1 MELLIKS
8 ARIIC
13 KESRHH
19 NKVCDVLIRN
29 GKIKKIAAEI
39 EWSGE
44 KFEAPNLHL
53 SAGWFDLR
61 ANFCDPGN
69 EHKEDICSGLQAAKK
84 GGFTGVCLVPETN
97 PPVSSKSQVEY
108 LRNRAK
114 GSITNVFP
122 CGTLS
127 ASLEGNQLAE
137 LYDMQQTGAVAFT
150 DGKKTMSDAALMST
164 ALLYAKNLD
173 TLIISFPQEISLC
186 RNGQIHEG
194 EVSTFLGLKG
204 IPALAEELQLS
215 RDIQLCEYNDAR
227 IHFTGISTEGG
238 VELIRQAKKKG
249 LKITCDVYAHQ
260 LLLTDKD
267 LMNFDQNK
275 KVLPP
280 LRDEAHQKAL
290 IEGLKD
296 GTIDV
301 ICSDHSPEDIEH
313 KNVEFENAA
322 YGIIALESCFGVA
335 NSAIGEQLGTAE
347 LISKISSNPR
357 NILNLPKTT
366 IEEGNTADLTLF
378 DPDVSWT
385 FTGKDIRSKSANSP
399 FKGIELKG
407 RPLALFNNGEFTLC

>member
-13 KESRHH
+13 SESRHH

-29 GKIKKIAAEI
+29 GKIDKIAPGI

-44 KFEAPNLHL
+44 IFEAPNLHL
-53 SAGWFDLR
+53 SAGWVDLR

-84 GGFTGVCLVPETN
+84 GGFTGVCLVPETD

-114 GSITNVFP
+114 GSVTSVFP

-127 ASLEGNQLAE
+127 ASLEGKQLAE
-137 LYDMQQTGAVAFT
+137 LFDMQQTGAVAFT
-150 DGKKTMSDAALMST
+150 DGKKTMSDAGLMST
-164 ALLYAKNLD
+164 AMLYAKNLNA
-173 TLIISFPQEISLC
+173 LIISFPQEISLC

-194 EVSTFLGLKG
+194 EVSTILGLKG

-249 LKITCDVYAHQ
+249 LKVTCDVYAHQ
-260 LLLTDKD
+260 LLINDKD

-275 KVLPP
+275 KVMPP
-280 LRDEAHQKAL
+280 FRDETHRLAL

-296 GTIDV
+296 GTIDA
-301 ICSDHSPEDIEH
+301 ICSDHTPEDVEH
-313 KNVEFENAA
+313 KHVEFENAA

-335 NSAIGEQLGTAE
+335 NTAVGEQLGTTE
-347 LISKISSNPR
+347 LISKLSTKPR
-357 NILNLPKTT
+357 QILGLEQAV

-378 DPDVSWT
+378 DPELTWT
-385 FTGKDIRSKSANSP
+385 FTGNDIRSKSANTP
-399 FKGIELKG
+399 FVGTELKG
-407 RPLALFNNGEFTLC
+407 RPIALVNNGLFSLC